1 MSYQKKNA
9 AMAGSIGVSYFIS
22 SKGLTPE
29 EFGRL
34 CRGYWEVESMHWW
47 LDAVMNED
55 NSKITYKHAAENLSR
70 IRQMCMN
77 FIELVD
83 MKGTLKKRQLKY
95 ALNTEFRRMVLFST

>member
-1 MSYQKKNA
+1 
-9 AMAGSIGVSYFIS
+9 
-22 SKGLTPE
+22 
-29 EFGRL
+29 
-34 CRGYWEVESMHWW
+34 MHWW